1 MREKI
6 NQLCEENEY
15 LSMSQNRNRA
25 RSISVGTAFG
35 GVVEIN
41 MRSDIASVYAQMQP
55 TEAIE
60 IMEQIAA
67 GVGIEIA
74 YRPKTNFASWRGW
87 EEVIG
92 QKVSLDSIAWKG
104 AAAWQLAFESEENDK
119 LKQIEGSKSEEN
131 DKLKQIEGSKSESE
145 DNKNPDNRIKP
156 TRSSNRKKKKEN
168 N

>member
-1 MREKI
+1 MKKDKKVSEMREKI
-6 NQLCEENEY
+6 NELCEENEY
-15 LSMSQNRNRA
+15 LSISQNRNRA

-41 MRSDIASVYAQMQP
+41 MRSDIASVFAQMQP

-60 IMEQIAA
+60 LMEQIAA

-74 YRPKTNFASWRGW
+74 YRPKNNFASWRGW

-92 QKVSLDSIAWKG
+92 QKVALDSIAWKG
-104 AAAWQLAFESEENDK
+104 AAAWQLALESDENNEP
-119 LKQIEGSKSEEN
+119 KQIEGSKSKLEN
-131 DKLKQIEGSKSESE
+131 NE
-145 DNKNPDNRIKP
+145 DLDDRIKP
-156 TRSSNRKKKKEN
+156 TRSLNRSRKKKKEN